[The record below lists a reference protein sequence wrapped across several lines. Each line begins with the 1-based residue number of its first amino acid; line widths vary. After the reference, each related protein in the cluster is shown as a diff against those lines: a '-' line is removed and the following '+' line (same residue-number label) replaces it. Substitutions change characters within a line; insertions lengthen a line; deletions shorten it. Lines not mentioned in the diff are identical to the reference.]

1 MMTTRNMVCEF
12 VGDICGLIFTVEA
25 GIKIVAMGLV
35 FGKNAFLTE
44 YDNVI
49 YFIVVI
55 AFVIEIFFQY
65 GPFKARFINLNMLRI
80 LRILRPLRAMKTIPS
95 LRK

>member
-25 GIKIVAMGLV
+25 GVKIVAMGFV
-35 FGKNAFLTE
+35 FGRNAFLTE

-49 YFIVVI
+49 DFIVVI
-55 AFVIEIFFQY
+55 AFVIEIFF
-65 GPFKARFINLNMLRI
+65 
-80 LRILRPLRAMKTIPS
+80 
-95 LRK
+95 